1 MSVVVKSAREKIALL
16 LRGDE
21 TQGSFSAETSAP
33 VTGVTLSVDGLGP
46 VRLPVGAPQERKL
59 VSAAQPA
66 MFGLGEETLT
76 DTSVRDTWELT
87 ADQVS
92 LGGEWR

>member
-1 MSVVVKSAREKIALL
+1 MVKSAREKIALL

-33 VTGVTLSVDGLGP
+33 VTGVMLSVEGLGP